1 MPLEKIDKTLRNI
14 DKVVGKKI
22 GEAAGTAVNVG
33 KKVGNYYADR
43 LAGLTEAVKE
53 GFEHTNPARV
63 KMTPDESM
71 EDKTKDLYPTSE
83 KDIETL
89 KEKLSEKANEKG

>member
-1 MPLEKIDKTLRNI
+1 MPTEKNIKMNVSVSKNI
-14 DKVVGKKI
+14 DKDILKKL
-22 GEAAGTAVNVG
+22 GEAAAGQ
-33 KKVGNYYADR
+33 KFSDR
-43 LAGLTEAVKE
+43 LAGLAEAVKE

-71 EDKTKDLYPTSE
+71 EDETKDLYPTSE

-89 KEKLSEKANEKG
+89 KEKLSEKANEKD

>member
-14 DKVVGKKI
+14 DKTVGRKI
-22 GEAAGTAVNVG
+22 GEAAGTTVNVG

-43 LAGLTEAVKE
+43 LAGLAEAVKE

-71 EDKTKDLYPTSE
+71 EDKEKSLPASE
-83 KDIETL
+83 KDIEIL
-89 KEKLSEKANEKG
+89 KKSISSDEKD

>member
-1 MPLEKIDKTLRNI
+1 MPIEKNIKMNVSVSKNI
-14 DKVVGKKI
+14 DKDILKKL
-22 GEAAGTAVNVG
+22 GEAAAG
-33 KKVGNYYADR
+33 KNFSDR
-43 LAGLTEAVKE
+43 LAGLKEAVKE

-71 EDKTKDLYPTSE
+71 EDKTKDLYPASE

-89 KEKLSEKANEKG
+89 KEKLSEKANEKD

>member
-1 MPLEKIDKTLRNI
+1 MPLEKIDKTLRKI

-43 LAGLTEAVKE
+43 LAGLAEAVKE

-63 KMTPDESM
+63 KMSPDESM
-71 EDKTKDLYPTSE
+71 EDKTKALYPTSE

-89 KEKLSEKANEKG
+89 KEKLSEKANEKD

>member
-1 MPLEKIDKTLRNI
+1 MPKDLEK
-14 DKVVGKKI
+14 
-22 GEAAGTAVNVG
+22 
-33 KKVGNYYADR
+33 R
-43 LAGLTEAVKE
+43 LAGLKEALKE

-63 KMTPDESM
+63 KMTPDESA

-89 KEKLSEKANEKG
+89 KEKLSEKANEKD